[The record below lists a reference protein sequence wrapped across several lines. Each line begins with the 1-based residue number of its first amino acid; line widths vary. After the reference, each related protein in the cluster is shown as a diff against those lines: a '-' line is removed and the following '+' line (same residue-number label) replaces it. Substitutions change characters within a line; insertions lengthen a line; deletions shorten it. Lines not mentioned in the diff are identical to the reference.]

1 MTNKNDVQNDWQ
13 QEQASYFDSAVGYYA
28 LELLDE
34 AETELNKIDP
44 AISINSVSVL
54 ALQLGIAYG
63 RKDWNKM
70 KTLARQLFLLE
81 PGNPKWPYSHG
92 FATAKLI
99 QTENQIKLK
108 QKAFDG

>member
-1 MTNKNDVQNDWQ
+1 MFRTIGNKSRPATSIQP
-13 QEQASYFDSAVGYYA
+13 
-28 LELLDE
+28 LDITHLNSWMRVP
-34 AETELNKIDP
+34 ETELNKIDP